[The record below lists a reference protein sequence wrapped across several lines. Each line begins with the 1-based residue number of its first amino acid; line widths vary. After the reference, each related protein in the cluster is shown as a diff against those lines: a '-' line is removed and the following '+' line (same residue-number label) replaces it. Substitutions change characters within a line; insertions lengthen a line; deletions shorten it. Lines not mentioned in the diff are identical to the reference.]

1 MIAKR
6 VMGFIMLVG
15 MGYMGYTKLED
26 SMYQMNDGGL
36 ILFLVLLVV
45 IFLVFAVRKI
55 ILH

>member
-26 SMYQMNDGGL
+26 SMYQMHDGGL